1 MRATKGLGLFLLL
14 LVQCCFAPTYLLA
27 QDLPPD
33 DGGFDIETVELP
45 DGGLWGQFNQFV
57 SGSLGTVQADGDVL
71 DRDISVLE
79 LDFNIPASD
88 RFQTVLSLD
97 AIEYDLT
104 YTQDLRANVNKR
116 RTRRCDLLQNAFA
129 QIDDQ
134 ADDGSD
140 MIFYAGKSF
149 SNAGAAEM
157 HAEELLPCPDTET
170 FEPELLPTTREFEV
184 TGDDVDMRE
193 AYLQWQASDYA
204 TLRVGRQIMVW
215 GQLEYLSP
223 VAFLAPTRTTNT
235 SFRANKAE
243 LGYGQDSVQLSLF
256 PLSNVEL
263 QLIHAPEMRIDP
275 SLRDS
280 YGGFDSFSDG
290 IVYAEGHTR
299 NMTEPEISDYD
310 FSVARL
316 VYFGTNTTVALT
328 AVEGVNALYEP
339 VRDVELVRHGQN
351 GANCTNEDNN
361 EAVYCFSDDKGRQ
374 YTPSTAYGLEL
385 SQRLTDKWTLRFEH
399 TQSEYREALDS
410 FRPIGRSIDVL
421 QPEKNNSQ
429 TDATILPDAI
439 IGGGKGRFHID
450 REQAISALSFLYEGD
465 IWNINLQ
472 LVALQSEPLTTIDEN
487 LDEADKAEQRRLGS
501 TVDEDDAAFPMFHV
515 TRSLGAE
522 EQGYFGVG
530 SGAFFN
536 AYGFG
541 IFGGWTFA
549 ETLQIGAMTG
559 ISLEISENGP
569 ADTEF
574 YHFDADNS
582 IIAQI
587 GVSYLF

>member
-14 LVQCCFAPTYLLA
+14 LFQCCFAPTYLLA

-116 RTRRCDLLQNAFA
+116 RTDDCRFLKAEIDNINAGNGTGVGDSFLEGELA
-129 QIDDQ
+129 KVR
-134 ADDGSD
+134 AR
-140 MIFYAGKSF
+140 KSF
-149 SNAGAAEM
+149 
-157 HAEELLPCPDTET
+157 PCPDTET

-243 LGYGQDSVQLSLF
+243 LGYGQDSIQLSLF

-263 QLIHAPEMRIDP
+263 ELIHAPEMRIDP
-275 SLRDS
+275 SLRDI

-339 VRDVELVRHGQN
+339 VRDVELVRHGQD
-351 GANCTNEDNN
+351 GVNCANEDNN

-421 QPEKNNSQ
+421 Q

-472 LVALQSEPLTTIDEN
+472 LAALQSEPLTTKDEN
-487 LDEADKAEQRRLGS
+487 LDEADKAEQRRLRS

>member
-104 YTQDLRANVNKR
+104 YTQDLRSNVNKE
-116 RTRRCDLLQNAFA
+116 RTEDCEILKGVFA
-129 QIDDQ
+129 MIEQGIRV
-134 ADDGSD
+134 GSLHGD
-140 MIFYAGKSF
+140 EARD
-149 SNAGAAEM
+149 
-157 HAEELLPCPDTET
+157 HARNINPCPDTET

>member
-33 DGGFDIETVELP
+33 DGGFDIETIELP

-116 RTRRCDLLQNAFA
+116 LT
-129 QIDDQ
+129 DDCRFLK
-134 ADDGSD
+134 AE
-140 MIFYAGKSF
+140 IENI
-149 SNAGAAEM
+149 NAGNGTGVGDSFLEGEPAKVRAR
-157 HAEELLPCPDTET
+157 ELFPCPDTET

-204 TLRVGRQIMVW
+204 TLHVGRQIMVW

-243 LGYGQDSVQLSLF
+243 LGYGQDSIQLSLF

-316 VYFGTNTTVALT
+316 VYFGTDTTVALT

-339 VRDVELVRHGQN
+339 VRDVELVGENN
-351 GANCTNEDNN
+351 GSCGVNANDDTI
-361 EAVYCFSDDKGRQ
+361 AYCFSDDKGRQ

-421 QPEKNNSQ
+421 QPDENNSQ
-429 TDATILPDAI
+429 TDATILPEAI
-439 IGGGKGRFHID
+439 IDGGKGRFHID

>member
-33 DGGFDIETVELP
+33 DGGFDIETIELP

-116 RTRRCDLLQNAFA
+116 LT
-129 QIDDQ
+129 DDCRFLK
-134 ADDGSD
+134 AE
-140 MIFYAGKSF
+140 IENI
-149 SNAGAAEM
+149 NAGNGTGVGDSFLEGEPAKVRAR
-157 HAEELLPCPDTET
+157 ELFPCPDTET

-204 TLRVGRQIMVW
+204 TLHVGRQIMVW

-243 LGYGQDSVQLSLF
+243 LGYGQDSIQLSLF

-316 VYFGTNTTVALT
+316 VYFGTDTTVALT

-339 VRDVELVRHGQN
+339 VRDVELVGENN
-351 GANCTNEDNN
+351 GSCGVNANDDTI
-361 EAVYCFSDDKGRQ
+361 AYCFSDDKGRQ

-421 QPEKNNSQ
+421 QPDENNSQ
-429 TDATILPDAI
+429 TDATILPEAI
-439 IGGGKGRFHID
+439 IDGGKGRFHID

-487 LDEADKAEQRRLGS
+487 LDEADEAEQRRLGS